1 MSYEL
6 GIIGGMGPL
15 ATDVFYEYI
24 IRHTEASC
32 DQEHIDIVLL
42 NHASMPDR
50 TQAILTGREEE
61 FLQAVQ
67 RDFDLLNTVPLK
79 AVVIPCN
86 TSHYFYDSMTAMS
99 RAPIINMIEECM
111 LACKAAGHD
120 SIVVFGTQGTLRSG
134 LYERYAQKHGL
145 NSVCVSEEDREKIME
160 IIYDVKATN
169 RTESEALQ
177 ELIQKY
183 SARGKVILACTELSV
198 LAPAD
203 GSVVDA
209 LKVLAERAIERCGR
223 SVKK

>member
-42 NHASMPDR
+42 NHATMPDR
-50 TQAILTGREEE
+50 TQAILGGREAA

-67 RDFDLLNTVPLK
+67 RDFELLNAMPLK
-79 AVVIPCN
+79 AVAIPCN
-86 TSHYFYDSMTAMS
+86 TSHYFYDQMRSMS
-99 RAPIINMIEECM
+99 KAPIINMIEECM
-111 LACKAAGHD
+111 RAAKEAGHD

-145 NSVCVSEEDREKIME
+145 KSVLVSEEDREKIME

-169 RTESEALQ
+169 RTESDALQ

-183 SARGKVILACTELSV
+183 GAQGKVVLACTELSV

-203 GSVVDA
+203 GSVIDA
-209 LKVLAERAIERCGR
+209 LKVLAERAIEVCGR
-223 SVKK
+223 RVKR